1 MGCIFKHNNTH
12 AKIDPPE
19 PVQVAFNA
27 RKRRDAAQQEFESID
42 PMDSSSLIIDDPPEP
57 PLTRQRRAL
66 PNPKLKPGISPLKVN
81 YAMNYDPVKNANWV
95 SPSFSSQI
103 FKKDDVTKVFFLLLM
118 LVIFGEALAS
128 PAIVIADSA
137 VLAYLGD
144 EAGKRYGHQRMFGS
158 CGWAIAMFVV
168 GIALDHSTFPL
179 RKCEPLPQVCYG
191 FWVLDLLVSRMIPIF
206 FV

>member
-1 MGCIFKHNNTH
+1 M
-12 AKIDPPE
+12 
-19 PVQVAFNA
+19 QVAFNA